1 MKVSRL
7 VLEPKNVVDIP
18 AVVVEKEDQ
27 IVGHLNRRNS
37 GRFAKIVFYFLRA
50 NNKNI
55 CQVQV
60 RGKKVNLGE
69 STMNSSVLRRRK
81 AYKNIEKQFTVLA
94 SICLFVYC

>member
-7 VLEPKNVVDIP
+7 VLEPENVVDIP
-18 AVVVEKEDQ
+18 VLAVEKEGQ

-37 GRFAKIVFYFLRA
+37 GRFAKTAFYFLRA
-50 NNKNI
+50 NNENI

-69 STMNSSVLRRRK
+69 STMNSFSSQ
-81 AYKNIEKQFTVLA
+81 EKK
-94 SICLFVYC
+94 SI